1 MKRFISNYI
10 LFDSTQHTN
19 SVLCVDN
26 GIISM
31 QPFEVET
38 AATLY
43 VEGAIVVVTVQAVD
57 EVSSVLTASAT
68 LSDALQSM
76 LPLTALPHPDSPK
89 SLLQITFSPKIV
101 RHL

>member
-26 GIISM
+26 GIISV
-31 QPFEVET
+31 QPFDVET
-38 AATLY
+38 ASTLY
-43 VEGAIVVVTVQAVD
+43 VEGAIVVVPAQVTDKVTHALS
-57 EVSSVLTASAT
+57 VSAS
-68 LSDALQSM
+68 LGEALRSM
-76 LPLTALPHPDSPK
+76 LPLTALPHNDSPK

>member
-43 VEGAIVVVTVQAVD
+43 VEGAIVVVPVQAVD
-57 EVSSVLTASAT
+57 EVSSALTASAT

-76 LPLTALPHPDSPK
+76 LPLTALPPSDSPK